1 MGDTD
6 MQSVAEK
13 PAADSARIDSVGLI
27 TKEVIEQY
35 QRDGVVFLP
44 KALHA
49 EWIKLIDLGI
59 DRVLASPSP
68 NRRWFHEGQPGAFQS
83 ATRDFDS
90 TPEYQRL
97 LYDSPIA
104 DMISRLIDSPEVW
117 LLFDHTFVKEGGAVL
132 GTPWHQDLPYWPVA
146 GEKIASMWANV
157 HPVPKSECLEFV
169 KGSHLW
175 PMFDP
180 ARPEEAVDGVPGF
193 YGKAFP
199 PMPDID
205 AERDNWDI
213 ATYDIEPGDVVLFHP
228 NLLHGGG
235 PTVDGQP
242 RRTISIR
249 IYGDDIVY
257 AERPDSRPTIPP
269 TPGLSL
275 ALKPGDPLR
284 HPYYPKLRPVP
295 EHLKKNYL

>member
-1 MGDTD
+1 MQPAEERSDQKIVHTD
-6 MQSVAEK
+6 SVAQ
-13 PAADSARIDSVGLI
+13 I
-27 TKEVIEQY
+27 TTDVIEQY
-35 QRDGVVFLP
+35 QKEGVVFLP

-49 EWIKLIDLGI
+49 DWIRLIDLGI
-59 DRVLASPSP
+59 DRVKDSASP

-117 LLFDHTFVKEGGAVL
+117 LLFDHTFIKEGGAIL

-146 GEKIASMWANV
+146 GEKIASMWVNV
-157 HPVPKSECLEFV
+157 HPVPKTECLEFV
-169 KGSHLW
+169 KGSHLL

-193 YGKAFP
+193 YGKGFP

-205 AERDNWDI
+205 AEREKWDI
-213 ATYDIEPGDVVLFHP
+213 ATYEIEPGDVVLFHP

-235 PTVDGQP
+235 PALEGQP

-275 ALKPGDPLR
+275 ALKPGDLLR
-284 HPYYPKLRPVP
+284 HPYYPKLRPIP
-295 EHLKKNYL
+295 EHRKKDYL